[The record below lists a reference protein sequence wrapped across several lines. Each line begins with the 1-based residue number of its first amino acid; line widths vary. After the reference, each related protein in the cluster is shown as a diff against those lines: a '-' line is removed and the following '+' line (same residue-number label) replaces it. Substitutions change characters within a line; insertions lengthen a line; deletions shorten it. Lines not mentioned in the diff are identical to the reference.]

1 MKYIKTFENVKK
13 PRLRLGDY
21 VTAND
26 DYINMLISARDFEL
40 IETIKDKV
48 GIIIKSFSFHNHA
61 RYSISYLSGHVQSFS
76 KDELRLATPEE
87 IEDYEI
93 KKSEIKYN
101 L

>member
-13 PRLRLGDY
+13 PRLRFGDY

-26 DYINMLISARDFEL
+26 KYIDRLKSISCFNS
-40 IETIKDKV
+40 IKMYSEV
-48 GIIIKSFSFHNHA
+48 GIIVNVILFRDNN
-61 RYSISYLSGHVQSFS
+61 RYRVSYLSGHVQSFT

-87 IEDYEI
+87 IEDYKI
-93 KKSEIKYN
+93 KENEIKYN